1 MRVSS
6 ILIGILF
13 LVLLGILIT
22 WAILTYTRPGILES
36 LSPKSGSLG
45 TPTKIGTSEDIRTN
59 FMTPSGATIMLYVF
73 SSFNTKTASVN
84 QQKSISILSLGNTM
98 QLQLLPGGVSTSP
111 TTRLSIQTQ
120 GTENTT
126 EYITLTIF
134 PEQKWV
140 HLAIVREGRRY
151 TVYYNGVIAGTNR
164 TMYYPIVNSAQL
176 IVGDANLVGEFAQ
189 PKLAPTPFRQN
200 EIKNDMNVSSNT
212 RHEPYKELTSLSS
225 FMKFGCP
232 GGLFC
237 FSTSSPPTNNPL
249 KMWQTPYA

>member
-1 MRVSS
+1 MSLSS

-22 WAILTYTRPGILES
+22 WGIITYTRPAILES
-36 LSPKSGSLG
+36 LSPKSGPLG
-45 TPTKIGTSEDIRTN
+45 KLTKIGTSEDVRTK
-59 FMTPSGATIMLYVF
+59 FMTPPGATLILYIF
-73 SSFNTKTASVN
+73 LSYNAKTESLN
-84 QQKSISILSLGNTM
+84 QQNPNAILSLGNTM

-111 TTRLSIQTQ
+111 TTRLAIQTQ
-120 GTENTT
+120 GPTNSV
-126 EYITLTIF
+126 EYINLNDF
-134 PEQKWV
+134 PQQKWV

-151 TVYYNGVIAGTNR
+151 TVYYNGVIAGSNR
-164 TMYYPIVNSAQL
+164 TLYYPVINSAQFM
-176 IVGDANLVGEFAQ
+176 VGNKTIVGEFVY

-200 EIKNDMNVSSNT
+200 EIINDMNRSSDT
-212 RHEPYKELTSLSS
+212 RHEPYQEHTSLSS

-232 GGLFC
+232 NGLFC